1 MCNLIEYNNNFSG
14 TARSL
19 WQYHKDQ
26 PKSSLT
32 DSNSFELKI
41 RFLANTNH
49 QGIINE
55 ERAVQLKT

>member
-1 MCNLIEYNNNFSG
+1 MCNLIEYNNNFFG

-19 WQYHKDQ
+19 RQYHKDP

-55 ERAVQLKT
+55 ERAVQLNT